1 MNAMSRD
8 KDTAWEFMEWATG
21 KDFLLQSVFEG
32 NMNPTR
38 SSVWDH
44 PRFHEFSSNWGSFTA
59 VSRQLAEE
67 VGGVLVTPAV
77 NYIDVARRW
86 TTALRAAYV
95 APNFLE
101 VIMSAAARDI
111 DRLVTR

>member
-1 MNAMSRD
+1 
-8 KDTAWEFMEWATG
+8 
-21 KDFLLQSVFEG
+21 
-32 NMNPTR
+32 
-38 SSVWDH
+38 
-44 PRFHEFSSNWGSFTA
+44 
-59 VSRQLAEE
+59 
-67 VGGVLVTPAV
+67 VLVTPAV

-111 DRLVTR
+111 DAIIAR